1 MTATLDEGLFDHLT
15 SHPGLAALIG
25 TRLHPDYFSEDEEL
39 PAIAYSLEDDR
50 SMPTQQGPSALRQA
64 IYRFDIWADTAAETV
79 AVMKQMCA
87 ALDGYRGSFKDIPIV
102 GVFFDG
108 AGRSRDPDTQTFN
121 VSMRFTIHYQEI
133 QT

>member
-15 SHPGLAALIG
+15 SHAGLAALVG
-25 TRLHPDYFSEDEEL
+25 TRIHPDYFSEDEEL
-39 PAIAYSLEDDR
+39 PAMAYSLEDDR

-87 ALDGYRGSFKDIPIV
+87 ALDGYRGSFRDLPIV

-121 VSMRFTIHYQEI
+121 VSMRFTIHYQER

>member
-1 MTATLDEGLFDHLT
+1 MTATLDEGIFDHLT
-15 SHPGLAALIG
+15 SHSGLAALIG
-25 TRLHPDYFSEDEEL
+25 TRLHPDYFPEDEEL
-39 PAIAYSLEDDR
+39 PAVAYSLEDNS
-50 SMPTQQGPSALRQA
+50 SMPTQQGPSALREA
-64 IYRFDIWADTAAETV
+64 TYRFDIWADTAAETV

-87 ALDGYRGSFKDIPIV
+87 ALDGYRGSFKDIPVV

-133 QT
+133 